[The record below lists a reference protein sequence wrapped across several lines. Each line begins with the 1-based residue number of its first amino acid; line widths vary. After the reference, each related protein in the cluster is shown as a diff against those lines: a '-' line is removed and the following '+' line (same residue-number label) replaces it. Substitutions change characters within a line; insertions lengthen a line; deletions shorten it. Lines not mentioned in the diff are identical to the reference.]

1 MPIDPGGSTTINAT
15 VYPPGDNPGGGSGG
29 GSGGSGGSGGG
40 GSSGSGGSGS
50 GGSGGGGAGSANSSD
65 PSTPSTELDLDKPTE
80 VKLDSGTWNS
90 DTTTDAGALR
100 NTSKQSWT
108 AQGGGSEHGMSYQ
121 GDVIWDGGDET
132 IAPDGTITLVH
143 LYDNSGDSSY
153 TTNDGPADLEWTIG
167 SLAGSTNLVFPN
179 GSNIL
184 WSTFNTSA
192 KTKVVL
198 HTGGKAQTGRQG
210 LFQLTASATDDSTGL
225 GIPPQQIS
233 VAGKT
238 LGADGVAWLEFQDGI
253 TVDVTPQASAPLY
266 DYGISAQKY
275 TPVITANGID
285 LSTNTPEFC
294 VGQNVAFAVSGLP
307 SATSISYSWALAGTF
322 VNRSSQANSHSSVNW
337 DIDPDSL
344 NSAGPS
350 AYWITKGGKNA
361 CLHATLHF
369 SNGQSVTATA
379 SGQFS
384 MFRPTANMVN
394 PHVQGTPTVI
404 WETLPWYNLGAAIQL
419 GVQGGTNCMAYDL
432 QVLSSDFP
440 GEAKITQL
448 CTLNSTGLGG
458 SYTGALDGSDPYN
471 PLGIDGDACDVLIF
485 TNPATGQN
493 TLYLNDAPDAK
504 VVTLPS
510 GISIAQLDD
519 SFDDYVMFKPSGD
532 GIFVPLA
539 MVTWD
544 VSASVTSPST
554 NITQTVHGPT
564 GPADSD
570 GFPIWTTTRN

>member
-1 MPIDPGGSTTINAT
+1 
-15 VYPPGDNPGGGSGG
+15 
-29 GSGGSGGSGGG
+29 
-40 GSSGSGGSGS
+40 
-50 GGSGGGGAGSANSSD
+50 
-65 PSTPSTELDLDKPTE
+65 
-80 VKLDSGTWNS
+80 
-90 DTTTDAGALR
+90 
-100 NTSKQSWT
+100 
-108 AQGGGSEHGMSYQ
+108 
-121 GDVIWDGGDET
+121 
-132 IAPDGTITLVH
+132 
-143 LYDNSGDSSY
+143 
-153 TTNDGPADLEWTIG
+153 
-167 SLAGSTNLVFPN
+167 
-179 GSNIL
+179 
-184 WSTFNTSA
+184 
-192 KTKVVL
+192 
-198 HTGGKAQTGRQG
+198 
-210 LFQLTASATDDSTGL
+210 
-225 GIPPQQIS
+225 
-233 VAGKT
+233 
-238 LGADGVAWLEFQDGI
+238 
-253 TVDVTPQASAPLY
+253 
-266 DYGISAQKY
+266 
-275 TPVITANGID
+275 
-285 LSTNTPEFC
+285 
-294 VGQNVAFAVSGLP
+294 
-307 SATSISYSWALAGTF
+307 
-322 VNRSSQANSHSSVNW
+322 
-337 DIDPDSL
+337 
-344 NSAGPS
+344 
-350 AYWITKGGKNA
+350 
-361 CLHATLHF
+361 
-369 SNGQSVTATA
+369 
-379 SGQFS
+379 
-384 MFRPTANMVN
+384 MVN

-570 GFPIWTTTRN
+570 GFPIWTTTRIKENTCDLLYFISIFCDTCNAIICGRNFGNNQWRLFGHCSSKRCYTNYK